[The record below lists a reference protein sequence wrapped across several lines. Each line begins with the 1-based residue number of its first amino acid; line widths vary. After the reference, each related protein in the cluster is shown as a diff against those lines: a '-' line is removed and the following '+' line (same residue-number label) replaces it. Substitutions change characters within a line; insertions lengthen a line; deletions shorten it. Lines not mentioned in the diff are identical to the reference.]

1 MLRNQAIGGGGA
13 VCDLNRT
20 AVAPLSASCV
30 VYSSSSSPPYVK
42 GGKGVLIG
50 RCLVREWHINECR
63 VTSMEV
69 HMGGFEP
76 ATFLSKCKELNH

>member
-20 AVAPLSASCV
+20 AVAPLSASRV

-42 GGKGVLIG
+42 GGEGGVDWPVSG
-50 RCLVREWHINECR
+50 KR
-63 VTSMEV
+63 M
-69 HMGGFEP
+69 
-76 ATFLSKCKELNH
+76 AY